1 MANKQRKT
9 RSPASISRDKRK
21 VKGFKRVEAMISAK
35 AVAALEKLARTGI
48 PKARIISN
56 ALIEAGKKV
65 N

>member
-1 MANKQRKT
+1 MANNQRKT

-21 VKGFKRVEAMISAK
+21 VKGFKRVEAMIGPR
-35 AVAALEKLARTGI
+35 AVAALEKLASTGV

>member
-1 MANKQRKT
+1 M
-9 RSPASISRDKRK
+9 
-21 VKGFKRVEAMISAK
+21 KGFKRVEAMISPK